1 MSNTKRQIRSAIAC
15 EKGFTLV
22 EMVVTIIVL
31 GIVLVVVNQ
40 VFFSSTRVY
49 GNTSVRAGQQMSAR
63 AGLSVLVTELRTAGC
78 DPTLP
83 NIGPIGLQPVTDGTP
98 TSVHVQSDLN
108 ADGALQTA
116 EPSDDVTYS
125 YDAGQLAL
133 MRDPGTG
140 PEVMVPNV
148 TACQFT
154 YFDVNNQELV
164 APLSNADRGR
174 VRSIGI
180 AITTE
185 TERGGQMTATTRVA
199 LRNG

>member
-1 MSNTKRQIRSAIAC
+1 
-15 EKGFTLV
+15 
-22 EMVVTIIVL
+22 
-31 GIVLVVVNQ
+31 
-40 VFFSSTRVY
+40 
-49 GNTSVRAGQQMSAR
+49 
-63 AGLSVLVTELRTAGC
+63 
-78 DPTLP
+78 
-83 NIGPIGLQPVTDGTP
+83 
-98 TSVHVQSDLN
+98 LN

-116 EPSDDVTYS
+116 EPSEDVTYS

-140 PEVMVPNV
+140 PEVMVPNL